1 MGDVML
7 FGVLRMPYDM
17 AMADEYTRYQ
27 YHQRGLQAADAIEA
41 LQAENARLRKLD
53 VEYGRVETAI
63 IMADPHFDGDSDHA
77 NCADRLIASVQRMK
91 AQLAEARDKALEDA
105 AQCCEREAD
114 RCDDAAIWGGSRTYV
129 NNCKA
134 AAYAM
139 RDRANAI
146 RAMKGEGGK

>member
-1 MGDVML
+1 MTPRGHCPVCHSRLGTSLTSCACGWKML
-7 FGVLRMPYDM
+7 DPMPCIDYRAAM
-17 AMADEYTRYQ
+17 KQNAMAAQQWFSEYER
-27 YHQRGLQAADAIEA
+27 AAAETDTLRARIAELEA
-41 LQAENARLRKLD
+41 E
-53 VEYGRVETAI
+53 
-63 IMADPHFDGDSDHA
+63 
-77 NCADRLIASVQRMK
+77 
-91 AQLAEARDKALEDA
+91 LAAARDKALEDA

-114 RCDDAAIWGGSRTYV
+114 RCDDAAIWGGSRTHV

>member
-1 MGDVML
+1 MTDTPKRIYAWAVPPTSHLVGTWCV
-7 FGVLRMPYDM
+7 
-17 AMADEYTRYQ
+17 TRYPD
-27 YHQRGLQAADAIEA
+27 AAQEYI
-41 LQAENARLRKLD
+41 LTAEHDR
-53 VEYGRVETAI
+53 
-63 IMADPHFDGDSDHA
+63 IMAEKDA
-77 NCADRLIASVQRMK
+77 EIA
-91 AQLAEARDKALEDA
+91 ATRDKALEDA

-146 RAMKGEGGK
+146 RAMKGEGGGK

>member
-1 MGDVML
+1 MSEVERDAVEMARTICFAWGHCAGGCQFKGAMCLGD
-7 FGVLRMPYDM
+7 
-17 AMADEYTRYQ
+17 ADSLLHGWQGRCAN
-27 YHQRGLQAADAIEA
+27 AALA
-41 LQAENARLRKLD
+41 
-53 VEYGRVETAI
+53 
-63 IMADPHFDGDSDHA
+63 
-77 NCADRLIASVQRMK
+77 RLIAEK
-91 AQLAEARDKALEDA
+91 DAELAAARDKALEDA

-146 RAMKGEGGK
+146 RALGNAAAAALAVEKKRADDATLTAGDEE

>member
-1 MGDVML
+1 M
-7 FGVLRMPYDM
+7 
-17 AMADEYTRYQ
+17 
-27 YHQRGLQAADAIEA
+27 DAPKRIWA
-41 LQAENARLRKLD
+41 W
-53 VEYGRVETAI
+53 VY
-63 IMADPHFDGDSDHA
+63 ADPWGNELRWFEWEDHTPQA
-77 NCADRLIASVQRMK
+77 GEFEYILATEHERLLS
-91 AQLAEARDKALEDA
+91 EARNKALEDA

-146 RAMKGEGGK
+146 RAMKGER

>member
-1 MGDVML
+1 ML
-7 FGVLRMPYDM
+7 DHMPRQDLELPPPVGFVLR
-17 AMADEYTRYQ
+17 
-27 YHQRGLQAADAIEA
+27 
-41 LQAENARLRKLD
+41 AE
-53 VEYGRVETAI
+53 
-63 IMADPHFDGDSDHA
+63 H
-77 NCADRLIASVQRMK
+77 DRLIAEK
-91 AQLAEARDKALEDA
+91 DAQLAAARDKALEDA

-146 RAMKGEGGK
+146 RALGNAAAAALAVEKKRADDATLTAGDED

>member
-1 MGDVML
+1 MTEA
-7 FGVLRMPYDM
+7 PEWKDM
-17 AMADEYTRYQ
+17 ADWSGLPDVYVTRAECSQ
-27 YHQRGLQAADAIEA
+27 EMFWRIEA
-41 LQAENARLRKLD
+41 CS
-53 VEYGRVETAI
+53 VPMAI
-63 IMADPHFDGDSDHA
+63 GPEV
-77 NCADRLIASVQRMK
+77 RLICAAKHDRIV
-91 AQLAEARDKALEDA
+91 AEKDAEIAAARAKALEDA

-146 RAMKGEGGK
+146 RVLGNAAAAALAVEKKRADDATLTAGDED